1 MEKEKRL
8 LNFFFLMINGER
20 VNRSELIKQSM
31 MTERTIRRD
40 VNVINRFFK
49 DPESPWHDCNTKIN
63 LIGKNNNAYYQIEN
77 NSFSYD
83 SYATLGLSLIHI

>member
-31 MTERTIRRD
+31 MTE
-40 VNVINRFFK
+40 
-49 DPESPWHDCNTKIN
+49 
-63 LIGKNNNAYYQIEN
+63 
-77 NSFSYD
+77 
-83 SYATLGLSLIHI
+83 